1 MTHDPTY
8 HAAPLTEDGAGGWVV
23 TGHAEVCRILAD
35 HDTFSSRVSRHLA
48 VPNGMDPPEHSRYRA
63 LIEPHFSAARM
74 AELAPR
80 CQAIC
85 DDLVGTL
92 AHGDAIEAMAGLAD
106 PFALRLQCAFLGW
119 NDSRHTPLQDWIQQ
133 KNAAVASGDPQALEA
148 VAHSFDT
155 TIRTILAE
163 RRSRSG
169 AFPDDITTALLH
181 STLDGQP
188 LDDAVLVS
196 ILRNWTVGEL
206 GTIAASAGI
215 LLHWLATHPDLQS
228 ALRRQP
234 EDITAANDEI
244 LRIHAPLPSNR
255 RITTRAC
262 TLAGIDLPAG
272 ARLTL
277 MWGAANRDASV
288 FDAPLE
294 CRPARSPAANLL
306 YGAGIHACPGAGMSR
321 MALDTLIRTTLARTR
336 HIEPARAIETQPASS
351 PASGFAL
358 LGLHLHPLSPEKSA

>member
-1 MTHDPTY
+1 MIHDPTH
-8 HAAPLTEDGAGGWVV
+8 HAHPLTEDGTGGWIVS
-23 TGHAEVCRILAD
+23 GHAEVCRILAD

-48 VPNGMDPPEHSRYRA
+48 VPNGMDPPEHTRYRT

-80 CQAIC
+80 CKTIC
-85 DDLVGTL
+85 DELIGTL
-92 AHGDAIEAMAGLAD
+92 AHGDAVEAVAELAE

-119 NDSRHTPLQDWIQQ
+119 NDSRHTPLQDWIHQ
-133 KNAAVASGDPQALEA
+133 KNAAVASGDPRKLEA
-148 VAHSFDT
+148 VANAFDT

-169 AFPDDITTALLH
+169 EFPDDITTALLH
-181 STLDGQP
+181 SNLDGQP

-206 GTIAASAGI
+206 GTIAASACI
-215 LLHWLATHPDLQS
+215 LLQWLATHPDLQS
-228 ALRRQP
+228 TLRRQP
-234 EDITAANDEI
+234 EDIAAANDEI

-262 TLAGIDLPAG
+262 TLAGVELPAG
-272 ARLTL
+272 TRLTL
-277 MWGAANRDASV
+277 MWGDANRDASV

-294 CRPARSPAANLL
+294 CRPTRPPAPNLL

-336 HIEPARAIETQPASS
+336 HIELSQVIETRPALP
-351 PASGFAL
+351 PASGFSL
-358 LGLHLHPLSPEKSA
+358 LGLHLHPLSQEPSA